1 MNKNRL
7 LGKKVSEHQ
16 EQVSLFRWL
25 AFNAKMHPVLDL
37 AFKITNEGTANPRR
51 GAWNKAEGIKKGI
64 PDIFLPVPTMM
75 SGCMQHGLFIE
86 MKSAKGRLS
95 PEQKDKGMRLLAQGY
110 DVAVCYSWTEAA
122 KKIAD
127 YLGLPELKRGL

>member
-1 MNKNRL
+1 MTLRKPT
-7 LGKKVSEHQ
+7 EHQ

-25 AFNAKMHPVLDL
+25 TFNTKAHPVLAL
-37 AFKITNEGTANPRR
+37 AFKITNEGTASVRR
-51 GAWNKAEGIKKGI
+51 GAWNKAEGIKRGI

-75 SGCMQHGLFIE
+75 GGIMAYGLWIE
-86 MKSAKGRLS
+86 MKSAKGRLT
-95 PEQKDKGMRLLAQGY
+95 PEQKAWLAALDNQGY
-110 DVAVCYSWTEAA
+110 DVAICYSWTEAA